1 MNCVASSSPVT
12 KDRKKM
18 ELATTQSTEND
29 LSINFYCQNCPRVGP
44 KKDF

>member
-18 ELATTQSTEND
+18 EVATTQSTEND
-29 LSINFYCQNCPRVGP
+29 LSIDLSCQNYPSLGP
-44 KKDF
+44 KKYF